1 MSQQIGII
9 GEKLA
14 AKYLKQK
21 GYRILARNFCNSFG
35 RRLGEIDII
44 TKKDNIIVFVEVKTR
59 LQKKSIIIPEE
70 CINRAKLH
78 KLNKIAAYY
87 LKINNLTKNPY
98 SFDAIS
104 IIYDE
109 QNKKAFIRHLENI
122 YL

>member
-1 MSQQIGII
+1 MSQQVGVI

-14 AKYLKQK
+14 EKYLKQK
-21 GYRILARNFCNSFG
+21 GYRILARNFCNSVG
-35 RRLGEIDII
+35 RRMGEIDII
-44 TKKDNIIVFVEVKTR
+44 AQKNNAIIFVEVKTR
-59 LQKKSIIIPEE
+59 LQKTSIIIPEE

-78 KLNKIAAYY
+78 KLNKIASYY
-87 LKINNLTKNPY
+87 LKINNLIRTPY

-109 QNKKAFIRHLENI
+109 TNKKASIRHLENI